1 MIIIASI
8 SSCVFTIN
16 LREILLFAPGLE
28 GKGERKQPVN
38 ESIATGTTPRQN
50 TTKDLNG
57 FCVGVLYSCVF
68 LPFVN
73 LREIL
78 LLHLALKAS
87 ESKLTCDACALIII
101 ASISSCVFTIN
112 LREIL
117 LFAPGLEGKGERK
130 QPVNESIATGTTPR
144 QNTTKDLNGFCVGV
158 LYSCVFLPFVNLR
171 ENLLLHLALKASVI
185 LLLHLAL
192 KARVNTSKP

>member
-1 MIIIASI
+1 MAENRKDTKNEFRKTVIMS
-8 SSCVFTIN
+8 
-16 LREILLFAPGLE
+16 
-28 GKGERKQPVN
+28 ERKLAKMQAKYFELMFAN
-38 ESIATGTTPRQN
+38 KKAEAKKLEQELLRISREQQAKSGETTSSTLTKKKDARGKAEATEGN
-50 TTKDLNG
+50 
-57 FCVGVLYSCVF
+57 
-68 LPFVN
+68 
-73 LREIL
+73 
-78 LLHLALKAS
+78 